1 MAEPVES
8 LSYWQLF
15 FCASVVTVAFAVR
28 GGTGF
33 GGGAIAVPMLALVF
47 PLQVTV
53 PVVTVLNMLSSIGHG
68 IADWRHIVW
77 RAIWR
82 VMPGSLI
89 GVLVGLYMLGLFDP
103 KPLGRALGAFVMLY
117 ALYVLLL
124 AGRQVNVPKRWLPM
138 VTVLTSTSAGFVGA
152 LFGGAAGPLYVIY
165 LNALHLGRDAFRVTI
180 TSIMLC
186 QGVTRLIGYAV
197 MGLYDRHVLLLL
209 AAALPMMLVGSWL
222 GARLIRRF
230 DPAWF
235 NRAVGIVLL
244 ASGAALLIK

>member
-1 MAEPVES
+1 MES
-8 LSYWQLF
+8 LSEWQLL
-15 FCASVVTVAFAVR
+15 FCALVVTLAFAVR

-77 RAIWR
+77 RAIWH
-82 VMPGSLI
+82 VLPGSLI
-89 GVLVGLYMLGLFDP
+89 GVLVGLYMLGQFDP
-103 KPLGRALGAFVMLY
+103 QPLGRALGAFVVLY
-117 ALYVLLL
+117 ALYVLFL
-124 AGRQVNVPKRWLPM
+124 AGRQVQVPRRWLPL

-165 LNALHLGRDAFRVTI
+165 LNALQLGRDAFRVTI
-180 TSIMLC
+180 TSIMLF
-186 QGVTRLIGYAV
+186 QGLTRLIGYTA
-197 MGLYDRHVLLLL
+197 MGFYDRHVLLLL
-209 AAALPMMLVGSWL
+209 AAALPMMLIGSWL

-230 DPAWF
+230 DTVWF
-235 NRAVGIVLL
+235 GRAVGLVLL
-244 ASGAALLIK
+244 ASGGALLIK

>member
-1 MAEPVES
+1 MES
-8 LSYWQLF
+8 LSWMQLL
-15 FCASVVTVAFAVR
+15 FCAAVVMVAFAVR

-47 PLQVTV
+47 PLPVTV
-53 PVVTVLNMLSSIGHG
+53 PVVTVLNMFSSIGHG

-82 VMPGSLI
+82 VVPGSLI
-89 GVLVGLYMLGLFDP
+89 GVGIGLYMLGVFDP
-103 KPLGRALGAFVMLY
+103 KPLGHALGVFVILY

-124 AGRQVNVPKRWLPM
+124 AGREVKVSPRWLPL
-138 VTVLTSTSAGFVGA
+138 VTVLTSTSAGFIGA
-152 LFGGAAGPLYVIY
+152 LFGGAAGPMYVIY
-165 LNALHLGRDAFRVTI
+165 LNALQLGRDAFRVTI
-180 TSIMLC
+180 TSIMLF

-209 AAALPMMLVGSWL
+209 AAALPVMMAGSWF
-222 GARLIRRF
+222 GTRLIRRF

-235 NRAVGIVLL
+235 SRAVGVVLL
-244 ASGAALLIK
+244 ASGGALLIK

>member
-1 MAEPVES
+1 MES

-152 LFGGAAGPLYVIY
+152 VFGGAAGPLYVIY

-209 AAALPMMLVGSWL
+209 AAALPMMLIGSWL

>member
-1 MAEPVES
+1 MES
-8 LSYWQLF
+8 LSDWQLL

-77 RAIWR
+77 RAIWQ

-89 GVLVGLYMLGLFDP
+89 GIGIGLYMLGLFDP
-103 KPLGRALGAFVMLY
+103 KPLGRALGVFVMFY
-117 ALYVLLL
+117 ALYVLMF
-124 AGRQVNVPKRWLPM
+124 AGREVHVPKRWLP
-138 VTVLTSTSAGFVGA
+138 VVAVLTSTTAGFVGA
-152 LFGGAAGPLYVIY
+152 LFGGAAGPIYVIY
-165 LNALHLGRDAFRVTI
+165 LNTLRMGRDAFRVTI
-180 TSIMLC
+180 TSIMLF
-186 QGVTRLIGYAV
+186 QGLTRLAGYAV
-197 MGLYDRHVLLLL
+197 LGLYDRHVLLLL

-222 GARLIRRF
+222 GARLIRRV
-230 DPAWF
+230 DPVWF
-235 NRAVGIVLL
+235 NRSVGAVLL
-244 ASGAALLIK
+244 ASGGALLIK

>member
-1 MAEPVES
+1 
-8 LSYWQLF
+8 
-15 FCASVVTVAFAVR
+15 VAFAVR

-68 IADWRHIVW
+68 IADWRHIMW
-77 RAIWR
+77 QAIWR

-103 KPLGRALGAFVMLY
+103 QPLGRALGVFVMLY

-124 AGRQVNVPKRWLPM
+124 AGHQVNVPKRWLPL

-165 LNALHLGRDAFRVTI
+165 LNALQLGRDAFRVTI

-197 MGLYDRHVLLLL
+197 MGLYDRRVLLLL
-209 AAALPMMLVGSWL
+209 AAALPMMLIGSWL

>member
-1 MAEPVES
+1 MES
-8 LSYWQLF
+8 LSHWQLV

-33 GGGAIAVPMLALVF
+33 GGGAIAVPLLALVF

-89 GVLVGLYMLGLFDP
+89 GVAIGLYMLGLFDP
-103 KPLGRALGAFVMLY
+103 KPLGRALGVFVVFY
-117 ALYVLLL
+117 ALYVLFLS
-124 AGRQVNVPKRWLPM
+124 GREVKVSQRWLPL
-138 VTVLTSTSAGFVGA
+138 VTVLTGTSAGFIGA
-152 LFGGAAGPLYVIY
+152 LFGGAAGPIYVIY
-165 LNALHLGRDAFRVTI
+165 LNALSLGRDAFRVTI

-186 QGVTRLIGYAV
+186 QGLTRLAGYAF
-197 MGLYDRHVLLLL
+197 MGLYDRHVLMLL

-230 DPAWF
+230 NPEWF
-235 NRAVGIVLL
+235 GRAVGVVLL